1 MSQPAAARNS
11 GHPSQRSSDQIARE
25 RASAQVSDV
34 LLNLEH
40 ALDRAKKGRAVVAKD
55 GVDVNAELALAD
67 VVKEL
72 ERLRKRLMQDTYF
85 AVDVR
90 LI

>member
-1 MSQPAAARNS
+1 MSQPA
-11 GHPSQRSSDQIARE
+11 GERSNEQVARE
-25 RASAQVSDV
+25 RAAAKVSDV
-34 LLNLEH
+34 LLNIEH
-40 ALDRAKKGRAVVAKD
+40 ALDVAKKGRAIVAKD

-67 VVKEL
+67 VVKDL

-85 AVDVR
+85 ATDVR